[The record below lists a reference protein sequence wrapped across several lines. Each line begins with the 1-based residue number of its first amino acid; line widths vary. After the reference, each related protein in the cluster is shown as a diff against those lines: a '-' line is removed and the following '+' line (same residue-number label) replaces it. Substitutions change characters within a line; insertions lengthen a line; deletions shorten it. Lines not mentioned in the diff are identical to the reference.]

1 MMSTTMHIQKFVNKL
16 SVMETKQ
23 NKDVVLN
30 IADARGLRD
39 DILRLLADLHELNI
53 KVSEASSNVSI
64 TQIEISGGSFK
75 QP

>member
-1 MMSTTMHIQKFVNKL
+1 VMSTTMHIQKFVNKL

-53 KVSEASSNVSI
+53 KVSEASSNGSI